1 MQNSI
6 PAHLLVRAFELA
18 WLRMLNDEL
27 ITANNILTVPTQLM
41 TAVIGAAS
49 DNEME
54 PEALSERAIVKW
66 RSDFD
71 RGSVTL
77 MESGRS
83 SALH

>member
-27 ITANNILTVPTQLM
+27 ITANNILVAPTQLM
-41 TAVIGAAS
+41 TAVIGSAGDA
-49 DNEME
+49 DE
-54 PEALSERAIVKW
+54 PEALSERAILKW

-71 RGSVTL
+71 RGSPTL
-77 MESGRS
+77 MASEGS
-83 SALH
+83 SSLH